1 MKRINI
7 YIAEPQYEQLNALAE
22 RQGRPYSELI
32 REALDQYLRR
42 QGAPR
47 QPSKR
52 TDRKRVA
59 TRKRP

>member
-7 YIAEPQYEQLNALAE
+7 YIAEPQYEQFHALAE
-22 RQGRPYSELI
+22 SQGRPYSELI

-52 TDRKRVA
+52 ADRKRVA